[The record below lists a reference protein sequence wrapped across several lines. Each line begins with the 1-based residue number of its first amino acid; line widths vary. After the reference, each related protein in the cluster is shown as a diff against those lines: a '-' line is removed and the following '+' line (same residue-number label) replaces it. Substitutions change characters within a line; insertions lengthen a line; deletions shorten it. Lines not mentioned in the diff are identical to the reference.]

1 MADAME
7 TMRTRRSIRHYRP
20 DPVPRELID
29 KVIEAGLYAP
39 SGKNGQSTIILA
51 VTDRETRDQLS
62 RLNAEI
68 MEAEPGTD
76 PFYGAPAVLVVLA
89 DRSYPNWQYD
99 GPVVMENLL
108 LAAHALGL
116 GACWIHRAKQTFARP
131 EGQAIL
137 QKLGVEGDFE
147 GIGNCILGWPDG
159 DLPAPAPRK
168 DGRVFWME

>member
-20 DPVPRELID
+20 DPVPRELIGQ
-29 KVIEAGLYAP
+29 VIEAGLYAP

-99 GPVVMENLL
+99 GPRGHGESPAGGPRPGTGCLL
-108 LAAHALGL
+108 DSPGEADL
-116 GACWIHRAKQTFARP
+116 CPPRRT
-131 EGQAIL
+131 
-137 QKLGVEGDFE
+137 GD
-147 GIGNCILGWPDG
+147 
-159 DLPAPAPRK
+159 PAEA
-168 DGRVFWME
+168 GRRRRL

>member
-1 MADAME
+1 MV
-7 TMRTRRSIRHYRP
+7 
-20 DPVPRELID
+20 PV
-29 KVIEAGLYAP
+29 V
-39 SGKNGQSTIILA
+39 
-51 VTDRETRDQLS
+51 
-62 RLNAEI
+62 
-68 MEAEPGTD
+68 
-76 PFYGAPAVLVVLA
+76 PAVLVVLA